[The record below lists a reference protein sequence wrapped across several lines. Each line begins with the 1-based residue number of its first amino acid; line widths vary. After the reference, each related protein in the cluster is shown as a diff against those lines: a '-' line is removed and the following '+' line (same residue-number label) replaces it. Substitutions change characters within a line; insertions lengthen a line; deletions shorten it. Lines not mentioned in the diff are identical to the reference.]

1 MANVLQDYFSRM
13 NALNRQRGMTGNMQY
28 GRSLDPSI
36 AEGYFDSYQK
46 NKLQS
51 QTLANQSRGLDIQE
65 KGVNA
70 DVSYKEWSKGFQ
82 EEELAAQIDYNNRML
97 GLRGQELANANAYH
111 MGMLELGQQEAADR
125 AWYNKESIGIQREN
139 AASDRDYKMG
149 MLSYQDRALAA
160 QQSAADRAAT
170 LNYLGL
176 GMNAATTLG
185 SAYLGYKQ
193 NQASNA
199 RTDQLIA
206 ELTKRFS
213 PETTQNYVLNQA
225 LSGGTPYQYQPQRF
239 NIDPSLFSTSYRTF
253 DYEGFGGYQ
262 PALYNPPD
270 LSNYYTPP
278 STFWNNATTWYP
290 GAYQPYDFGSYTPD
304 YSYMSY

>member
-65 KGVNA
+65 KGVDA
-70 DVSYKEWSKGFQ
+70 DISYKEWLKGFQ
-82 EEELAAQIDYNNRML
+82 EEELAAKIDYENRML
-97 GLRGQELANANAYH
+97 GLRGEELANANAYQ
-111 MGMLELGQQEAADR
+111 MGMLALGQQEAADR

-139 AASDRDYKMG
+139 TALDREYKMG
-149 MLSYQDRALAA
+149 TLGYQNRSLDA
-160 QQSAADRAAT
+160 QQSAADKQAM
-170 LNYLGL
+170 LNYIGL
-176 GMNAATTLG
+176 GVNAATTLG

-206 ELTKRFS
+206 ALTRQN
-213 PETTQNYVLNQA
+213 PQNTQDYIFNQA
-225 LSGGTPYQYQPQRF
+225 IGGVAPYQYRSPQT
-239 NIDPSLFSTSYRTF
+239 FSTNFGSY
-253 DYEGFGGYQ
+253 DFGGYQ